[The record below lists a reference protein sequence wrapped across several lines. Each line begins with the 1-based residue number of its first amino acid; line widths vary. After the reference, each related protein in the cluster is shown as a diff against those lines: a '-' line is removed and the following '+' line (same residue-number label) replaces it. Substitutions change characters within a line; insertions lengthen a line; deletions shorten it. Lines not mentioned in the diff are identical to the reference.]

1 MVLRLPV
8 KVRSRFGV
16 ILDSKDRQIKLEG
29 MIWASGIPQ
38 CKGLFWRKN
47 LAKHLANNLAKQGFH
62 FAANGI
68 GPGRGVHRDIIPTKT
83 LAFFDRA
90 NDFDLVRQA

>member
-16 ILDSKDRQIKLEG
+16 ILDSKKSQIKLEG
-29 MIWASGIPQ
+29 MIWTSGIPQ
-38 CKGLFWRKN
+38 CKGLFWSK
-47 LAKHLANNLAKQGFH
+47 NLAKQGFH

>member
-16 ILDSKDRQIKLEG
+16 ILDSKKSQIKLEG
-29 MIWASGIPQ
+29 MIWTSGIPQ
-38 CKGLFWRKN
+38 CKGLFWSKN